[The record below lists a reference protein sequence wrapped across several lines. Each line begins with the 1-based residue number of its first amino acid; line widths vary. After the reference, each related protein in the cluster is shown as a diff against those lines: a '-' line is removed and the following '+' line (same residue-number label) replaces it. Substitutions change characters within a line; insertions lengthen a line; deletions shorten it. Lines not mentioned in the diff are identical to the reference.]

1 MNVSPRL
8 QATIA
13 MGLLAI
19 AVNLFVSACGGG
31 HSTSDAADVPIQ
43 GASAPT
49 ASTPTTPTLTASA
62 PTASAPT
69 GSTPTDSTATA
80 ASPMGFAAGVTG
92 GAGGEV
98 VTVSTAD
105 QLVHELCRTM
115 AASGCTD
122 NAPRTIRIEST
133 IAFTSS
139 SLTPV
144 AGCLTPNTATPAL
157 TCTAPRQREIMLT
170 AQEWQKPYCDGQAK
184 STYGYD
190 PVGTG
195 GVRVGSNKTLLGVG
209 ANAGI
214 KGRGLLLKQGVANV
228 IIRNIAITDINEG
241 KVWGGDAL
249 TINDATG
256 VWIDHDRFARI
267 GRQLLVTGDGT
278 ATAKVDNLTISN
290 NEFDGRTD
298 YSIDCNSRHY
308 WNILLYSNGRVTM
321 VGNWL
326 HDFDGRAPKIISQ
339 GAGAIVQVVNNLFE
353 NSGGHALDYEGDPT
367 LVLLEGNQF
376 LNVPSPVA
384 GSGDPAHRGKLFGIY
399 TPTTSATASCTA
411 AIGRPCSANLA
422 APAPR
427 TDNMA
432 QDSAPMDAMKSE
444 AARLVTPYATPDVP
458 TMVRAHAGVGRI

>member
-1 MNVSPRL
+1 VNIRLNLSTLIAAGMAAVAITVSV
-8 QATIA
+8 A
-13 MGLLAI
+13 
-19 AVNLFVSACGGG
+19 ACGGG
-31 HSTSDAADVPIQ
+31 NSSGGTVDAPSAPNQ

-49 ASTPTTPTLTASA
+49 GSA
-62 PTASAPT
+62 PADP
-69 GSTPTDSTATA
+69 TATA
-80 ASPMGFAAGVTG
+80 SSPAGFAAGVTG

-115 AASGCTD
+115 ASTGCTD
-122 NAPRTIRIEST
+122 TAARTIKIEST
-133 IAFTSS
+133 IDFTSK

-144 AGCLTPNTATPAL
+144 AGCLTPNTASPTK
-157 TCTAPRQREIMLT
+157 TCAAPKQREIMLT
-170 AQEWQKPYCDGQAK
+170 AQDWQLPYCDGQTK
-184 STYGYD
+184 STYNYD

-195 GVRVGSNKTLLGVG
+195 GIRIGSNKTLLGVG

-214 KGRGLLLKQGVANV
+214 KGRGLLLKQGVTNV
-228 IIRNIAITDINEG
+228 IIRNISITDINEG

-256 VWIDHDRFARI
+256 VWVDHNRFARI

-278 ATAKVDNLTISN
+278 ATAKVDMLTVSN
-290 NEFDGRTD
+290 NEFDGHTD

-308 WNILLYSNGRVTM
+308 WNILLYANGRVTM
-321 VGNWL
+321 AGNWL

-339 GAGAIVQVVNNLFE
+339 GTGAVVQVVNNLFE

-384 GSGDPAHRGKLFGIY
+384 GSADPAHRGKLFGFY
-399 TPTTSATASCTA
+399 ASTTAATAATASCNA
-411 AIGRPCSANLA
+411 AFGRPCKANIA
-422 APAPR
+422 SPAPK
-427 TDNMA
+427 TDYMA
-432 QDSAPMDAMKSE
+432 QDSAPIDAMKSE
-444 AARLVTPYATPDVP
+444 ATRLVTPYATEDVP
-458 TMVRAHAGVGRI
+458 TAVRAHAGVGKI